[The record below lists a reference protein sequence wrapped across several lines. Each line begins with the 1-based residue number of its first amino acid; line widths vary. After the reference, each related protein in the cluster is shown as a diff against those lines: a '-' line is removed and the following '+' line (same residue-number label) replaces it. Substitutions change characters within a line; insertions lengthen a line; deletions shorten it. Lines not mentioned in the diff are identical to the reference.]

1 MYGSVG
7 KWLYSHIAGITPLA
21 AGFEKIRIRPYLPK
35 KLLSAEA
42 TVDTLKGDVT
52 VRWNKSYGKVNLLVD
67 VPYGSEAS
75 VFFGGN
81 EYHVSG
87 GTYTYS
93 ADDKEG

>member
-1 MYGSVG
+1 
-7 KWLYSHIAGITPLA
+7 
-21 AGFEKIRIRPYLPK
+21 
-35 KLLSAEA
+35 
-42 TVDTLKGDVT
+42 
-52 VRWNKSYGKVNLLVD
+52 LLVD
-67 VPYGSEAS
+67 VPYGAEAS